1 MREKAAA
8 PEAGTVVVVAAPSD
22 RDYWNHNTAYHP
34 WLVAIAAE
42 HRGNVLDIGCG
53 DGLLAQRLAPV
64 SRSVTGIDTDP
75 AAIARAADRLAPLR
89 HVTVSQADFQ
99 DYQAGARRFDLIT
112 FVASLHHMD
121 LRASLVKARDLLTP
135 TGEIA
140 AVGCSANK
148 TVRDWVWSA
157 MCVPA
162 ARIGSLLHSE
172 TRNIGVVVTDPQEGL
187 DDIRGTVDEVLPGAS
202 VRRALYYR
210 YLVRWR
216 RR

>member
-1 MREKAAA
+1 MPKPEN
-8 PEAGTVVVVAAPSD
+8 PEAGTVVGMAVPS
-22 RDYWNHNTAYHP
+22 DYWNHNAAYLP

-42 HRGNVLDIGCG
+42 HRGDVLDIGCG

-64 SRSVTGIDTDP
+64 SRSVTGIDPDA
-75 AAIARAADRLAPLR
+75 AAIERATARLASHH
-89 HVTVSQADFQ
+89 HVTVAQRDFE
-99 DYQAGARRFDLIT
+99 DYHPEAQRFDLIT

-121 LRASLVKARDLLTP
+121 LRASLIKAREMLTP

-140 AVGCSANK
+140 VVGCSANK

-162 ARIGSLLHSE
+162 ARFGSWRHSE
-172 TRNIGVVVTDPQEGL
+172 TRNIGVVVTDPKEGL

-210 YLVRWR
+210 YLLRWR
-216 RR
+216 NS

>member
-1 MREKAAA
+1 MA
-8 PEAGTVVVVAAPSD
+8 VPSD
-22 RDYWNHNTAYHP
+22 RDYWNHNAAYHP

-42 HRGNVLDIGCG
+42 HRGDVLDVGCG

-64 SRSVTGIDTDP
+64 SRSVTGIDPDP
-75 AAIARAADRLAPLR
+75 AAIGRAADRLASVQ
-89 HVTVSQADFQ
+89 HVSVSRAEFEG
-99 DYQAGARRFDLIT
+99 YRAGERRFDLIT

-121 LRASLVKARDLLTP
+121 LRDSLVKARDLLTP

-162 ARIGSLLHSE
+162 ARIGSWLHAE
-172 TRNIGVVVTDPQEGL
+172 TRNIGVAVKDPQEGL
-187 DDIRGTVDEVLPGAS
+187 DDIRRAVDDVLPGAS

-210 YLVRWR
+210 YLLRWR
-216 RR
+216 RT